1 MFCSFDDCIALIHHS
16 SYNQLYP
23 LHVIPYTSQIKNKN
37 TQLTRLFYNLSS
49 MIRSQYKY
57 LSIDV
62 PKWISDP
69 RALFT
74 EIQPFLQSI
83 KSTDYR
89 NNINLNIYTENGK
102 VSIGI
107 RNHYDNTIT
116 PYM

>member
-1 MFCSFDDCIALIHHS
+1 
-16 SYNQLYP
+16 
-23 LHVIPYTSQIKNKN
+23 
-37 TQLTRLFYNLSS
+37 

-74 EIQPFLQSI
+74 EIQPFSQST
-83 KSTDYR
+83 KYTDYR
-89 NNINLNIYTENGK
+89 NNINLNIYTENGN